1 MTTFGLDYVAGPD
14 PATLKAHGVTFV
26 CRYLSEVNSLTKV
39 KLLTPAE
46 AKALSAANISIVS
59 NYEWYANRA
68 LEGEASGVADAQI
81 AKQQHAEC
89 GGPADKPIYFSVDCD
104 TTGEQV
110 AAYFKGV
117 ASVLGLSRTG
127 AYGSY
132 SVVKYL
138 LDNDLIS
145 YAWQTYA
152 WSGGQWD
159 SRADIQQYENG
170 VSFAGHSV
178 DYDRAMKENFGAW
191 TQGETMQLPAGYA
204 SYFTVIDDQHIHC
217 KQTNADL
224 VLGHLAFWL
233 KYDGVFRLPLISEFR
248 VATWPQVAFMVYE
261 GAIVAYDP
269 QRQLDH
275 PPTSDACYLIHLDSG
290 PGQSIVAK
298 PLLATLQQEVDNLTA
313 QLNELK
319 AQPTTNTSALQAQL
333 DAYKQAVS
341 GVEAAIGALP
351 K

>member
-14 PATLKAHGVTFV
+14 PTTLKQHGVTFV
-26 CRYLSEVNSLTKV
+26 CRYLSEVNKLTLT
-39 KLLTPAE
+39 KLLTLAE
-46 AKALSAANISIVS
+46 AKALSQAGISIVS

-68 LEGEASGVADAQI
+68 LEGEASGVVDAQI

-89 GGPADKPIYFSVDCD
+89 GGPTDKPIYFSVDCD
-104 TTGEQV
+104 CTGEQV

-117 ASVLGLSRTG
+117 ASVIGLGRAG

-132 SVVKYL
+132 SVIKYL

-152 WSGGQWD
+152 WSGGAWD

-191 TQGETMQLPAGYA
+191 QIGETMQLPAGYS
-204 SYFTVIDDQHIHC
+204 SYFTITDDQHIHC

-248 VATWPQVAFMVYE
+248 VAQWPQVAFMVYE

-269 QRQLDH
+269 HRQLDH
-275 PPTSDACYLIHLDSG
+275 PPTNDACYLVHLDGG
-290 PGQSIVAK
+290 PGQAMVAK
-298 PLLATLQQEVDNLTA
+298 PLLTALQQQIDDLTKQLAEAKQRDN
-313 QLNELK
+313 
-319 AQPTTNTSALQAQL
+319 SALEAQVA
-333 DAYKQAVS
+333 AYKQAIAQ
-341 GVEAAIGALP
+341 VETTLAPLA

>member
-14 PATLKAHGVTFV
+14 PTTLKAHGVTFV
-26 CRYLSEVNSLTKV
+26 CRYLSEVNALTKV
-39 KLLTPAE
+39 KLLTPVE
-46 AKALSAANISIVS
+46 AKGLSAANISIVS

-110 AAYFKGV
+110 ADYFKGV
-117 ASVLGLSRTG
+117 ASVIGLSRTG

-132 SVVKYL
+132 RVIKYL

-159 SRADIQQYENG
+159 PRADIQQYENG
-170 VSFAGHSV
+170 VSLAGHSV
-178 DYDRAMKENFGAW
+178 DYDRAMKDDFGAW
-191 TQGETMQLPAGYA
+191 TQGEAMQLPSGYA
-204 SYFTVIDDQHIHC
+204 SYFTVTDDQHIHC

-248 VATWPQVAFMVYE
+248 VAQWPSVAWMIYE
-261 GAIVAYDP
+261 GAIVVYDP

-275 PPTSDACYLIHLDSG
+275 PPTNDACYLVHLDGG
-290 PGQSIVAK
+290 PGQAMVAK
-298 PLLATLQQEVDNLTA
+298 PLLA
-313 QLNELK
+313 
-319 AQPTTNTSALQAQL
+319 ALQAQVDDL
-333 DAYKQAVS
+333 TKQLAEANQQDNSALEAQVAAYKQAYAQ
-341 GVEAAIGALP
+341 VEAALAPLP

>member
-14 PATLKAHGVTFV
+14 PGTLKAHGVTFV
-26 CRYLSEVNSLTKV
+26 CRYLSEVNALTKV

-132 SVVKYL
+132 SVIKYL

-152 WSGGQWD
+152 WSAGQWD
-159 SRADIQQYENG
+159 TRADIQQYENG

-178 DYDRAMKENFGAW
+178 DYDRAMKEDFGAW
-191 TQGETMQLPAGYA
+191 QIGETMQLPSGYS
-204 SYFTVIDDQHIHC
+204 SYFTITDDQHIHC

-248 VATWPQVAFMVYE
+248 VAQWPAVSFQVYE

-275 PPTSDACYLIHLDSG
+275 PPTTDACYLVHLDGG
-290 PGQSIVAK
+290 PGQQMVAK
-298 PLLATLQQEVDNLTA
+298 PLLTTLQQQIDDLTTQLAEAKQQDN
-313 QLNELK
+313 
-319 AQPTTNTSALQAQL
+319 SALEAQVA
-333 DAYKQAVS
+333 AYKQAYTQ
-341 GVEAAIGALP
+341 VEAALAPLP

>member
-1 MTTFGLDYVAGPD
+1 MTIFGLDYVAGPD
-14 PATLKAHGVTFV
+14 PATLKQHGVTFV
-26 CRYLSEVNSLTKV
+26 CRYLSEVNALTKV
-39 KLLTPAE
+39 KLLTLAE

-68 LEGEASGVADAQI
+68 LEGFASGVADAQI
-81 AKQQHAEC
+81 AKAQHAEC

-104 TTGEQV
+104 CEGAQTVE
-110 AAYFKGV
+110 YFKGV

-132 SVVKYL
+132 RVIKYL

-170 VSFAGHSV
+170 VTLAGHSV
-178 DYDRAMKENFGAW
+178 DYNRAMKEDFGAW
-191 TQGETMQLPAGYA
+191 QIGGEMQLPAGYS
-204 SYFTVIDDQHIHC
+204 SYFDIIDDQHIHC
-217 KQTNADL
+217 KSKNADI
-224 VLGHLAFWL
+224 VLGHLAYWL
-233 KYDGVFRLPLISEFR
+233 KYDGIFRLPLLSEFR
-248 VATWPQVAFMVYE
+248 VAQWPQVAWMIYE

-269 QRQLDH
+269 NRQLDH
-275 PPTSDACYLIHLDSG
+275 PPTNDACYLVHLDGG
-290 PGQSIVAK
+290 PGQSMIAK
-298 PLLATLQQEVDNLTA
+298 PLVAALQQQIDD
-313 QLNELK
+313 LK
-319 AQPTTNTSALQAQL
+319 AQLANQPDNSALQAKL
-333 DAYKQAVS
+333 TAYEQAIAQ
-341 GVEAAIGALP
+341 VEATLTALP